1 MGSQKLAKGGNKFI
15 WNPLAFCIFT
25 LKRDKTYS
33 KTLKGNDFQF
43 QNTKKCSIQKIFEH
57 FIFFFPLIKNHQWL
71 GRRKRQPFLCK
82 RAIIA
87 MASNLKPPWFKVY
100 HCIFYV
106 FFVFSFFSVYY
117 MYQLPWN
124 KSQWWQNPCI
134 CDIVHKPLWNCPSS
148 TKIEQRKD

>member
-33 KTLKGNDFQF
+33 KTLKWNDFQF
-43 QNTKKCSIQKIFEH
+43 QSTKKCSIQKVFEH

-100 HCIFYV
+100 HCISYV
-106 FFVFSFFSVYY
+106 FFVFSFFLYTICTKFLETILNDDKIHAYVTLSTNHYEITLV
-117 MYQLPWN
+117 QQKLN
-124 KSQWWQNPCI
+124 KE
-134 CDIVHKPLWNCPSS
+134 
-148 TKIEQRKD
+148 KI